1 MKNATRRFAGPFGD
15 ATNTVD
21 AVTVME
27 PSKDRP
33 ESVSRR
39 LRSKRLRSKSE
50 PQRYATLRE
59 SEISLDAV
67 DTEVASAIVDVS
79 VPPMAAIY
87 DRLENRTTNDVA
99 VPQPSICEEVKIH
112 AELPAPE
119 DLQPSI
125 YDVNVV
131 DGKYE
136 PWSHPGG
143 YTGYN
148 DATPIAPFESW
159 NPYPYHSQSMPPP
172 TPLSQI
178 AIPEANILIPLPAN
192 YLLYPYPSVT
202 FPNLLPRL
210 IVRILPGPPQPKY
223 YFHGPD
229 GEVFEVRSRDDVL
242 TPQASRTDEEDF
254 YEVRY
259 YDSED
264 EHVEW
269 AMSRVG
275 PIRVFTYQG
284 EAGYPG
290 ASYIYYGV

>member
-1 MKNATRRFAGPFGD
+1 MKNATRRFRWPFWRL
-15 ATNTVD
+15 
-21 AVTVME
+21 TVME

-59 SEISLDAV
+59 RARAFVDVKFWQISLDAV

-79 VPPMAAIY
+79 EPRM
-87 DRLENRTTNDVA
+87 TFA

-143 YTGYN
+143 YTV
-148 DATPIAPFESW
+148 TIHAPA
-159 NPYPYHSQSMPPP
+159 PQ
-172 TPLSQI
+172 PLSQI

-223 YFHGPD
+223 LLP
-229 GEVFEVRSRDDVL
+229 RPR
-242 TPQASRTDEEDF
+242 RRDEEDF

-275 PIRVFTYQG
+275 PIR
-284 EAGYPG
+284 AGYPG